1 MVHCSC
7 LFLATTLVSWPHTTL
22 GSIEISVRHIELL
35 RNNMV
40 VTRLTILVCWYIA
53 IRHITTE
60 LLSKCLCPDKNPV
73 LCPKFLRCIACGS
86 FSVLFPR
93 TVSVYCIHE
102 SRLKS
107 TGSRV
112 GKPRKDCFSAFALPC
127 GFGAFLRHYF
137 GAFTVAEYIQFSKS
151 FDILL

>member
-1 MVHCSC
+1 MTQTKTVPPLSTPIRPQKNKKTS
-7 LFLATTLVSWPHTTL
+7 FLDIFLVEMPPAPL
-22 GSIEISVRHIELL
+22 
-35 RNNMV
+35 

-60 LLSKCLCPDKNPV
+60 LLSKCFCPDKNPV

-112 GKPRKDCFSAFALPC
+112 GKPRKDCFSAFALTC